1 MAPKPGRKDLCVIM
15 KQLRLPTSQE
25 VPEIDFATLDL
36 LPYGIIVVDEAGQVL
51 FYNAREEQIANR
63 RREDVLGKNFFTEVA
78 PCTQVRE
85 FYGQFKETMQRAGVV
100 ASFHFN
106 FPFTEK
112 PRQVEITLTSF
123 QKEGSTL
130 CLISVSDVTEKEAL
144 REHLVRGVRLREL
157 GEVAAGVA
165 HNFNNVLTVIRGN
178 AELLLTW
185 LAEDARARQ
194 RLEKILKVSDDAA
207 EMIKRIRESARHHPE
222 APAEMASV
230 RLNELVKDSIAFTED
245 YAKAS
250 QDERDARVRFKTEL
264 ADDLPRVRASASEL
278 REVFVN
284 LLRNAVD
291 AIEGEGQVI
300 VRTRAENEDWGV
312 VEVSDTGAG
321 MSEDVQEK
329 LFRPLF
335 TTKGER
341 GTGLGLA
348 TCYAILKRHGGDIK
362 VESAPGE
369 GTTFIIRLPGAAE
382 TPSAANT

>member
-1 MAPKPGRKDLCVIM
+1 ME
-15 KQLRLPTSQE
+15 QLSLPTSQE

-36 LPYGIIVVDEAGQVL
+36 LPYGIIVVDDAGRVL
-51 FYNAREEQIANR
+51 YYNAREEQIANR

-78 PCTQVRE
+78 PCTQVQE
-85 FYGQFKETMQRAGVV
+85 FYGQFKETMRRAGVV

-112 PRQVEITLTSF
+112 PREVEITLTSF
-123 QKEGSTL
+123 QKDGSNL
-130 CLISVSDVTEKEAL
+130 CLISVSDVTEKEAV
-144 REHLVRGVRLREL
+144 REHLIRGVRLREV

-165 HNFNNVLTVIRGN
+165 HNFNNILTVIRGN

-185 LAEDARARQ
+185 LAEDARSRQ
-194 RLEKILKVSDDAA
+194 RVEKILKASDDGA

-222 APAEMASV
+222 APAEMKPV
-230 RLNELVKDSIAFTED
+230 GLNELVKDSIAFTED

-264 ADDLPRVRASASEL
+264 ADDLSPVRASASEL

-291 AIEGEGQVI
+291 AIEGEGEVT
-300 VRTRAENEDWGV
+300 VRTRSEDEGWGV
-312 VEVSDTGAG
+312 VEVRDTGAG

-348 TCYAILKRHGGDIK
+348 TCYAILQRHGGDIK
-362 VESAPGE
+362 VESAEGE
-369 GTTFIIRLPGAAE
+369 GTTFIVRLPLAVG
-382 TPSAANT
+382 